1 MTSAHLVT
9 PEFEQALKRA
19 CLRAVA
25 RAARHDPL
33 RGGDATAVL
42 HGPLISEIADEADLS
57 LPQARRRLQALQRD
71 GKVIRDDRRG
81 GSTAWWLVGLAGDQA
96 PSATVKQAAP
106 VTMTLS
112 AATPAQKASIDGLRQ
127 ALTPARQHW
136 SDVLGVPR
144 DCSTSEM
151 REAWAQALA
160 AVNENDLDAEQQRRR
175 INEAR
180 SQRETEDGMSEY
192 E

>member
-33 RGGDATAVL
+33 RSGDVTAVL

-81 GSTAWWLVGLAGDQA
+81 GSTAWWLVGLACDQA
-96 PSATVKQAAP
+96 PSAPVKQAAP
-106 VTMTLS
+106 MAITLS

-136 SDVLGVPR
+136 SDVLGVAR
-144 DCSTSEM
+144 DCSTSEARDAF
-151 REAWAQALA
+151 RERLA
-160 AVNENDLDAEQQRRR
+160 AVPEHDLDADQQRQR
-175 INEAR
+175 IRDAFDAR
-180 SQRETEDGMSEY
+180 LIEDGISE
-192 E
+192 